1 MTPINAKTQKAYQG
15 GNIIALLSAPFENQ
29 TWATYRQWLELG
41 KQVQKGS
48 RGTKAIKMVKI
59 TDKKTGFEKMVPR
72 GFTVFNI
79 EQVKE
84 MA

>member
-15 GNIIALLSAPFENQ
+15 GNITALLSAPFENQ

-59 TDKKTGFEKMVPR
+59 TDKKTGVEKMVP
-72 GFTVFNI
+72 
-79 EQVKE
+79 
-84 MA
+84 